1 MLSFH
6 SLFKFSDAV
15 LVSFCFT
22 KILNNNIAIQMR
34 KNGTSSKAK
43 ISTELKDLKNSFSH
57 CSTPKM
63 LLTSSILH
71 LCTWKWWMEHIAPFY
86 VRWIEKYPRLS
97 SPLNWIVKKTF
108 YAQFCGGSSKNEVM
122 NVVERLKKNRV
133 GSILDP
139 AMEEDLKELSL
150 PEGMINQGK
159 NLPWIM
165 LQSKSNQIDQSSVDD
180 RIKLI
185 KDCIHMATGQS
196 NETRTSAPQFVAIK
210 LTCLVPTGLL
220 YQMTLSLDSIIN
232 ALDPKKDSTLQTMI
246 TNNMW
251 NDYIKVCRQN
261 NPNAS
266 IFLDNLEK
274 FVKEK
279 LFSKYKQGLPARM
292 IAFSLPSELLFG
304 HYFHVYLPSLN
315 QSKAEALE
323 KKEEWINKFSM
334 ILDNGKKIIQDII
347 DTASKNQVSVMI
359 DAEQT
364 YFQTAIHCLTL
375 QINPSLDTLN
385 SPTVYGTYQMYL
397 KEGPYQ
403 LYSDI
408 IMAELANIPFALKL
422 VRGAYMD
429 GERSRA
435 SLLQLTDPICESI
448 ERTHEQYYS
457 GLKHLFTDPKRRVK
471 GIFVASHNQETLE
484 YASNYIDDKKTL
496 ENNDNRLIM
505 FGQLLGMSDHL
516 TYSLAGK
523 GFYSYKYVPV
533 GTVHQVLPYLLRRA
547 RENSSIL
554 GRAATE
560 RKQIDLVLKSRF
572 TRSR

>member
-1 MLSFH
+1 MLSLH
-6 SLFKFSDAV
+6 DLFKYSDVAV
-15 LVSFCFT
+15 VSSCCFA

-34 KNGTSSKAK
+34 NSSTSSKAK

-57 CSTPKM
+57 CSTSKI

-71 LCTWKWWMEHIAPFY
+71 LCTWKWWMEHISPFY
-86 VRWIEKYPRLS
+86 VQCIEKYPRLS
-97 SPLNWIVKKTF
+97 IPFNWFVKKTF
-108 YAQFCGGSSKNEVM
+108 YAQFCGGSSKKEVM
-122 NVVERLKKNRV
+122 NVVARLKKNKV

-150 PEGMINQGK
+150 SEGMINQGK

-165 LQSKSNQIDQSSVDD
+165 LQSKSNQIDQLSTAD

-185 KDCIHMATGQS
+185 KDCIYMATDQS
-196 NETRTSAPQFVAIK
+196 NETSTSPQFVAIK

-232 ALDPKKDSTLQTMI
+232 ALDPKKDSTLQAMI
-246 TNNMW
+246 TINMW
-251 NDYIKVCRQN
+251 KDYIKLCKQN
-261 NPNAS
+261 NPDAS
-266 IFLDNLEK
+266 MFLGNLEK
-274 FVKEK
+274 FVEEK
-279 LFSKYKQGLPARM
+279 LFSNYKQELPARM
-292 IAFSLPSELLFG
+292 IAFSLSSELLFG
-304 HYFHVYLPSLN
+304 HYFYVYLPSLN
-315 QSKAEALE
+315 QSQAETLE
-323 KKEEWINKFSM
+323 RKEEWINKFSM
-334 ILDNGKKIIQDII
+334 TLDNGKKIIQDII

-375 QINPSLDTLN
+375 QINPPSTISN
-385 SPTVYGTYQMYL
+385 CPTVYGTYQMYL

-403 LYSDI
+403 LYSDM

-435 SLLQLTDPICESI
+435 NLLQLDDPICENI
-448 ERTHEQYYS
+448 EKTHEQYHT
-457 GLKHLFTDPKRRVK
+457 GLKHLFMDQKRRAK

-484 YASNYIDDKKTL
+484 YASNYIYHKETL
-496 ENNDNRLIM
+496 ESNDNRLIM

-516 TYSLAGK
+516 TYSLAAK

-572 TRSR
+572 TRS